1 MIIFE
6 FQVTGNNL
14 RRTDVNKMVAVSRNN
29 AAAKFNFNSDWDNVT
44 PIVAQFSKDE
54 NTCYDAII
62 KNGECE
68 VPWEVLESE
77 GTLSVAVAGGD
88 LITTNNIKINVYGS
102 GLVGGLVHTTASP
115 GLYGYLLEKVD
126 GMDDEVVTGKVEAND
141 IVVND
146 IEAGDITVG
155 SILLNSDD
163 ESLRLN
169 GSSITGNGNNTISD
183 IYYIEAETINA
194 INDMETGGNIHADGN
209 IYCEDLN
216 ADGIVNAASF
226 EGENINADKITVGSI
241 LLNSDEES
249 LRLTGSSITGNGANT
264 ISNIYHIEA
273 ERLNGSNYI
282 GSGGDI
288 YAEGSVYCEDLNA
301 GGIVNATSF
310 EGENIS
316 LTKASI
322 IPEIKNNFS
331 TDTYNN
337 VATDLKFSKSG
348 FNLKAV
354 STKTSDGSIY
364 TNEIKTSNSKITVNA
379 NDFEVSSVKNIKL
392 NSDSTATI
400 NGNGIKIQNSGSDR
414 IVTNSVY
421 TQINGEGSSINV
433 GGSNIVLNSNNDIN
447 ISSKNVRTNLNG
459 VGTYEVIGNT
469 IDGDGSI
476 VRLGVKGEGKTTKVY
491 LGKDYAKIGVYN
503 SSDNTFNSEMD
514 NGIEVDKNKVNV
526 LGDLYHNDEHIILKQ
541 DIDLVNTRING
552 IPKFAFAFRQD
563 INKVAVSWTVEE
575 GAFIGSSVTE
585 LDFSDVGNIGMEAFK
600 DCVNLKKVIIS
611 ENANSIGI
619 SAFEGCIN
627 LKTVTMP
634 EDNSSNNF
642 NVASIGDYA
651 FKDCIS
657 LTGINIA
664 KGCNSISD
672 TAFQGCTNLKS
683 IKINKAQDT
692 ITGAPWGAVNAT
704 VEWLG

>member
-14 RRTDVNKMVAVSRNN
+14 RRTDFNKMVAVSRNN

-62 KNGECE
+62 ENGECE

-102 GLVGGLVHTTASP
+102 GLVGGLTPTTASP

-126 GMDDEVVTGKVEAND
+126 GMDSQVVTGKVEA
-141 IVVND
+141 ND

-155 SILLNSDD
+155 SILLESDE

-169 GSSITGNGNNTISD
+169 DSSITGNGNTTISD
-183 IYYIEAETINA
+183 IYYIEAETMNA
-194 INDMETGGNIHADGN
+194 SYSIESGGDIRAEES
-209 IYCEDLN
+209 IYCEDLY

-241 LLNSDEES
+241 LLKSDEES
-249 LRLTGSSITGNGANT
+249 LRLTGSSITGNGNT
-264 ISNIYHIEA
+264 TINNMYYVEA
-273 ERLNGSNYI
+273 ERLSGSNYI

-301 GGIVNATSF
+301 NGIVNATSF

-414 IVTNSVY
+414 IVTNNVY

-433 GGSNIVLNSNNDIN
+433 GGANIVLNSNNDIN
-447 ISSKNVRTNLNG
+447 INSKNVRTNLNG

-469 IDGDGSI
+469 IDKNGSI

-491 LGKDYAKIGVYN
+491 LGKDYAKIGVHN

-541 DIDLVNTRING
+541 NINLANTRING

-563 INKVAVSWTVEE
+563 INKVAVSWPVED

-585 LDFSDVGNIGMEAFK
+585 LDFSDGSYIGMEAFK
-600 DCVNLKKVIIS
+600 DCVNLKKVFIS
-611 ENANSIGI
+611 EAADSIGV

-627 LKTVTMP
+627 LNTVTMP
-634 EDNSSNNF
+634 VDALNDNY
-642 NVASIGDYA
+642 NVANIGDNA

-657 LTGINIA
+657 LTDINIA
-664 KGCNSISD
+664 AGCNSISD
-672 TAFQGCTNLKS
+672 TAFQGCTNLTS
-683 IKINKAQDT
+683 IKINKAQDS
-692 ITGAPWGAVNAT
+692 IAGAPWGAVNAT

>member
-155 SILLNSDD
+155 SILLNSD
-163 ESLRLN
+163 
-169 GSSITGNGNNTISD
+169 
-183 IYYIEAETINA
+183 
-194 INDMETGGNIHADGN
+194 
-209 IYCEDLN
+209 
-216 ADGIVNAASF
+216 
-226 EGENINADKITVGSI
+226 
-241 LLNSDEES
+241 EES

-316 LTKASI
+316 LTKVSI

-337 VATDLKFSKSG
+337 VTTDLKFSKSG

-421 TQINGEGSSINV
+421 TQINGEGSSISV

>member
-14 RRTDVNKMVAVSRNN
+14 RRTDFNKMVAVSRNN

-62 KNGECE
+62 ENGECE

-102 GLVGGLVHTTASP
+102 GLVGGLTPTTASP

-126 GMDDEVVTGKVEAND
+126 GMDSQVVTGKVEA
-141 IVVND
+141 ND

-155 SILLNSDD
+155 SILLESDE

-169 GSSITGNGNNTISD
+169 DSSITGNGNTTISD
-183 IYYIEAETINA
+183 IYYIEAETMNA
-194 INDMETGGNIHADGN
+194 SYSIESGGDIRAEES
-209 IYCEDLN
+209 IYCEDLY
-216 ADGIVNAASF
+216 AD
-226 EGENINADKITVGSI
+226 
-241 LLNSDEES
+241 
-249 LRLTGSSITGNGANT
+249 
-264 ISNIYHIEA
+264 
-273 ERLNGSNYI
+273 
-282 GSGGDI
+282 
-288 YAEGSVYCEDLNA
+288 
-301 GGIVNATSF
+301 GIVNATSF

-400 NGNGIKIQNSGSDR
+400 NGNGIKIQNLGSDR
-414 IVTNSVY
+414 IVTNNVY

-433 GGSNIVLNSNNDIN
+433 GGANIVLNSNNDIN

-469 IDGDGSI
+469 IDGNGSI

-491 LGKDYAKIGVYN
+491 LGKDQAKIGVYN

-541 DIDLVNTRING
+541 NINLANTRING

-563 INKVAVSWTVEE
+563 INKAAVSWTVED

-585 LDFSDVGNIGMEAFK
+585 LDFSDGSYIGMEAFK
-600 DCVNLKKVIIS
+600 DCVNLKKVFIS
-611 ENANSIGI
+611 EAADSIGI

-627 LKTVTMP
+627 LNTVTMP
-634 EDNSSNNF
+634 VDAMNDNY
-642 NVASIGDYA
+642 NVANIGDNA

-657 LTGINIA
+657 LKSINIA
-664 KGCNSISD
+664 EGCNSISD
-672 TAFQGCTNLKS
+672 TAFQGCTNLTS
-683 IKINKAQDT
+683 IKINKAQDS
-692 ITGAPWGAVNAT
+692 IAGAPWGAVNAT